1 MNLDSKIYIA
11 GHQGLV
17 GSALM
22 RKLTSLG
29 YSNLITR
36 TFAECDLRN
45 QQAVTDFFESEKP
58 DYVFLAAARV
68 GGIHANNTRPAEFI
82 YDNLAIELNVIHAAY
97 TYTVKKLLFLGSSCI
112 YPRDAQQPI
121 QERALLT
128 GPLEPTN
135 APYALAKISGIAL
148 CQAYNKQYS
157 TNFISAMPTNLYG
170 PGDNFDTMQA
180 HVIPA
185 LIAKF
190 CDAVT
195 HNKPEVTVWG
205 TGQVY
210 REFMYVDDC
219 ADGLIFLMN
228 NYDLNAAMDST
239 TLTTSGP
246 KFAHPE
252 PVEGLA
258 KSKECEWINI
268 GTGQDIKIEELVYT
282 LARLTGLQGQIV
294 WDSNYPDGT
303 PRKRLD
309 ITKIDALGWHAK
321 TELEAGLDK
330 TIEWYKGHNS

>member
-17 GSALM
+17 GSAIM

-29 YSNLITR
+29 YTNLVTR

-45 QQAVTDFFESEKP
+45 QQAVSDFFEQERP
-58 DYVFLAAARV
+58 DFVFLAAARV

-97 TYTVKKLLFLGSSCI
+97 THKVKKLLFLGSSCI

-121 QERALLT
+121 QENALLA

-135 APYALAKISGIAL
+135 APYALAKISGIGL
-148 CQAYNKQYS
+148 CQAYNKQYG
-157 TNFISAMPTNLYG
+157 TNFICAMPTNLYG

-190 CDAVT
+190 SDAVT
-195 HNKPEVTVWG
+195 HNKSEVIVWG

-210 REFMYVDDC
+210 REFLYVEDC
-219 ADGLIFLMN
+219 ADALVFLMN
-228 NYDLNAAMDST
+228 NFDGS
-239 TLTTSGP
+239 
-246 KFAHPE
+246 E
-252 PVEGLA
+252 I
-258 KSKECEWINI
+258 INV

-282 LARLTGLQGQIV
+282 LARLTGFQGQIV
-294 WDSNYPDGT
+294 WDSSYPDGT

-309 ITKIDALGWHAK
+309 VAKLDALGWRVQINF
-321 TELEAGLDK
+321 EEGLQK
-330 TIEWYKGHNS
+330 TIEWYKQNKGKR